1 VMVSFGQMCAELVSV
16 QLVNWE
22 KNDGMETGFGRD
34 FDDWF

>member
-1 VMVSFGQMCAELVSV
+1 MVSFCWANVRGIGFGTIGD
-16 QLVNWE
+16 WE